1 MALNLNKIKGL
12 FIIPDD
18 EAEVLKSEKKVEK
31 IETKGK
37 VNKNVKLE
45 TNFKSSSEAP
55 AIIPGKGAFN
65 KQIFNSLTKA
75 IAEANLPGE
84 DYLEFMDALMAM
96 KDIPLEQKIKMQ
108 TVLATLST
116 KGLTVQKIIESA
128 GYYLKVLENEKEK
141 FKKAIINQTK
151 GKVDDKHKQIKGIEE
166 DNRRKSEQIKSLTIE
181 ITNNQ
186 GKVNK
191 LKKSIAE
198 ADSKIKSTE
207 NNFNITYSH
216 VEKQIKD
223 NIETIK
229 SIS

>member
-1 MALNLNKIKGL
+1 MALNLDKIKGL

-18 EAEVLKSEKKVEK
+18 EVEISKTEKKEEK
-31 IETKGK
+31 KDPK
-37 VNKNVKLE
+37 KKAAKLE
-45 TNFKSSSEAP
+45 KPKNIQTSSGAP
-55 AIIPGKGAFN
+55 VIIPGKGAFD

-75 IAEANLPGE
+75 IADANLPGE

-128 GYYLKVLENEKEK
+128 DYYLKVLENENEK

-166 DNRRKSEQIKSLTIE
+166 DNRKKSEQIKSLTIE

-191 LKKSIAE
+191 LKKTIAE